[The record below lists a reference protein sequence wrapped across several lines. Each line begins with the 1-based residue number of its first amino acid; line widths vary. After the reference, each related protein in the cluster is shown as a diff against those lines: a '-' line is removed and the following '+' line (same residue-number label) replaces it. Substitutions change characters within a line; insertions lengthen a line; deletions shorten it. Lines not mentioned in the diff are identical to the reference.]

1 MRIVP
6 LSELDGTRFASA
18 LAVQQRDEVATDPAV
33 PPITAPELR
42 RLALHDR
49 MEGNRHERHVVL
61 DGDDA
66 RALVHL
72 EFELDDANTHRANIE
87 VFGATVDPDAGTFG
101 LRAAVERAEQDGRTV
116 LTGWGPNTEQQN
128 RFWTDAGA
136 SLSYREKISALD
148 MEAVDGARMDE
159 WIADGASRAADVEII
174 RWVDRCPDAYM
185 DAWVESLL
193 AMNDMPMEGLD
204 VNAWSVDEEH
214 VRADEENLRQLGLR
228 VHSMLAVD
236 ADGRAAGHTRVH
248 VNPARPSASYQ
259 WDTAVVGRHRGRGI
273 GKWIK
278 AAMWRWLRAEEPA
291 ATRLTTGN
299 AQSNDAMLA
308 INVAMG
314 YSPVVEFGAWEAPL
328 DAMRARL
335 S

>member
-1 MRIVP
+1 MHIVP
-6 LSELDGTRFASA
+6 LRELDGRTFESA
-18 LAVQQRDEVATDPAV
+18 LAVQQRDEVAADPAV
-33 PPITAPELR
+33 PPVTAPELR

-61 DGDDA
+61 EGDDA

-72 EFELDDANTHRANIE
+72 EFELDDANTHRANVEI
-87 VFGATVDPDAGTFG
+87 FGVTDDPEAATFG
-101 LRAAVERAEQDGRTV
+101 LRDAIDRAENDGRTM
-116 LTGWGPNTEQQN
+116 LTGWGPTTEEHD

-136 SLSYREKISALD
+136 SLNYREKISALD
-148 MEAVDGARMDE
+148 MEAVDRARMDE
-159 WIADGASRAADVEII
+159 WIADGARRAADVEII
-174 RWVDRCPDAYM
+174 RWVDRCPDQYM
-185 DAWVESLL
+185 DPWVESLL
-193 AMNDMPMEGLD
+193 AMNDMPIEGLD
-204 VNAWSVDEEH
+204 VNAWTVDEEH

-228 VHSMLAVD
+228 VRSMLAVD
-236 ADGRAAGHTRVH
+236 ADGRAAAHTRVH
-248 VNPARPSASYQ
+248 VNPSRPSASYQ
-259 WDTAVVGRHRGRGI
+259 WDTAVVDRHRGRGI

-278 AAMWRWLRAEEPA
+278 AEMWRWLRAEEPA

-314 YSPVVEFGAWEAPL
+314 YEPIIESGAWEAPI

-335 S
+335 G